1 LKPLTF
7 AGEGFSEYFCTQLL
21 GTDPQLRTWLDTDA
35 AEASYKKASAAVR
48 SAQRSLRDREQA
60 RSTVQLL
67 LQPLAELLGWKL
79 GERSRIATEEQ
90 EEEGGVPLLASDGDR
105 VLARAVCIAPDAHL
119 DAAPPGLHRRFA
131 PSLSLA
137 RVLRE
142 SGLTY
147 GMLLNAFELRL
158 VCVAGMLPS
167 SIAFDLTAVADGT
180 YPGLDTWKLLHALLR
195 QDSLTAEPIVLDRVR
210 EIGKQH
216 QRKVTT
222 ELGQQVQRAVFRF
235 MQGVID
241 HPANRGVIPD
251 PVTPELLGALYQ
263 ETLHLLYRL
272 LFVLYAEDLALL
284 PVDMLTYRE
293 GYALGQVVR
302 LARDGGPDS
311 LAGLDPNGSFFEGSL
326 RALFRLLSQGVKLG
340 PEGEIKPYG
349 GGLFDPGATAAI
361 DDLAWGNATIAD
373 VLEAL
378 TVVPAPRGQVGKVRL
393 SYRELNVE
401 QLGSIYEGLLELAPA
416 YAHERLWEVDLDTR
430 LLHLTDAQREAIR
443 KVRGE
448 IDLPGGSA
456 LDLVEPVGDESE
468 PEDDEAMEDDL
479 ADDAEEAEDVGAEDE
494 ADEKPKR
501 STSAKKPLKVLR
513 EIKAG
518 QVYPR
523 GGQKRKQSGSYYTN
537 RTFVEFLVR
546 EALDPKAEGKSP
558 KEILALKVVDP
569 AMGSGHFLVGACRRL
584 AEHLLAAYRSDVT
597 RCQSEAERA
606 GQSLSE
612 DDLLLQAGVP
622 DELRLVWGRQD
633 DEQVLAVCRLLVAG
647 HCLFGVD
654 KNPLAVDLAKASLWL
669 ITAASGLPLTFLD
682 HRLRCGD
689 SLLGIPAEEVVR
701 PWIEPQPAKGKG
713 KARKPRAIKPVEL
726 LISPPAP
733 QGTFD
738 YYAPNREALCHAFR
752 RALVCL
758 QALENA
764 VEAEPTNFAL
774 HRAKY
779 DALRGLLEPW
789 NHLHQLRV
797 GLAFADDAT
806 GAVDLIN
813 GWLDDLLKLQ
823 YVTEEHRTA
832 GAPARLRGEAQSAF
846 CWELEFP
853 EVFYDGQGGRRPDAG
868 FSCVLGNPPWDKI
881 KPERDG
887 FYLQFDP
894 LIRQLQGTE
903 KNRRIER
910 LHRDRPEVLA
920 EWERYE
926 ADQKGLGSVLL
937 KGGIYAHQ
945 TAEVEEEVEGDDG
958 EVTVKRKTTGGDPDL
973 YKFFLERAWQLAADG
988 ETVGLVMSS
997 GLHQAHGSTGLRRL
1011 MFDRCRLRAF
1021 VKFDN
1026 EMSIF
1031 PGVLHNQKF
1040 DLLVL
1045 DKGGSTF
1052 SFDAAFFTRESAE
1065 RIQSFRSHPDALHLE
1080 TADIRRLSPQTLTF
1094 FEFKGRRDL
1103 DIVRKVY
1110 RLHPPFGQGLM
1121 PKLGLKYRREFD
1133 MGNSTFLF
1141 RTRAWLGA
1149 HGCTQ
1154 EPGETWRAAD
1164 AEWYRSRGYVERPVA
1179 IWYAVFERENAVDH
1193 RVPWPIAKGKTL
1205 RRTDLDDFPIRFDLP
1220 GGLRFYGKG
1229 PDDGG
1234 SRCVYGSPDELQA
1247 NDAPVYV
1254 PVKELVSGFRIA
1266 PSLRPDDIFLPLME
1280 GKWIYQFD
1288 NAGYAYA
1295 AGSGSWIF
1303 SRQTDDDELDL
1314 IPQYF
1319 MARIDA
1325 ERRTPDRSANK
1336 VGFRDV
1342 ARWVSERTLIC
1353 SLIQP
1358 FYPCGDKLPVLVS
1371 SECSLED
1378 MIFIEMWANSFVVD
1392 LFVRLT
1398 TNGNIKLFNISLLPA
1413 PLSTCCHG
1421 VLARL
1426 RPVCDQVLTL
1436 PPHGNQTDRTKF
1448 QPLPGLRFK
1457 DEIRATLDSLIAEM
1471 FELTLQDYAYIL
1483 STFPLLDRDQP
1494 PLPYDCRLRS
1504 KKKGLDRR
1512 PNSFFT
1518 RDLAILTYF
1527 EFLAG
1532 RLEVKPDP
1540 ARVSR
1545 ICPEGVPDPPTDIVT
1560 FFAEAGVDIGG
1571 ATDRAVAETGLVHDL
1586 RERVALAREL
1596 GAIAYLPTVDRS
1608 RAAFVERAAAA
1619 GGLSPD
1625 EGMLTPEMSRH
1636 VLRDKADREA
1646 KWQRAMALWH
1656 NTPEP
1661 TSPSRHAERPSPQ
1674 EGAAAPSAA
1683 P

>member
-1 LKPLTF
+1 LNPLTF
-7 AGEGFSEYFCTQLL
+7 AGEGFSEYFCTQLI
-21 GTDPQLRTWLDTDA
+21 GSDPQLRTWLDADA
-35 AEASYKKASAAVR
+35 AEADYKRASAMFR

-60 RSTVQLL
+60 RSTTQLL
-67 LQPLAELLGWKL
+67 LQPLAELLDWRL

-90 EEEGGVPLLASDGDR
+90 EEEGGVPLLPLDGDR

-119 DAAPPGLHRRFA
+119 DAAPPGQHRRFA
-131 PSLSLA
+131 PSLSFP

-147 GMLLNAFELRL
+147 GVLLNAFRLRL
-158 VCVAGMLPS
+158 ICVAGTLPS
-167 SIAFDLTAVADGT
+167 SIEFDLTAIADGT

-195 QDSLTAEPIVLDRVR
+195 QDALSAEPIVLDRVR

-235 MQGVID
+235 MQGLTD
-241 HPANRGVIPD
+241 HPANRGSIPD
-251 PVTPELLGALYQ
+251 PVTPEFLGTLYQ

-293 GYALGQVVR
+293 GYALGQIVR
-302 LARDGGPDS
+302 LARDGGPDG
-311 LAGLDPNGSFFEGSL
+311 LASLDPNGYFFEGSL
-326 RALFRLLSQGVKLG
+326 RALFGLLSQGVKLG

-361 DDLAWGNATIAD
+361 DGLAWGNATIAD
-373 VLEAL
+373 VLESL

-416 YAHERLWEVDLDTR
+416 YAHERLWEVELDTR

-443 KVRGE
+443 DVRGE
-448 IDLPGGSA
+448 IDLPGGSS
-456 LDLVEPVGDESE
+456 LDLVDTI
-468 PEDDEAMEDDL
+468 DDEAEPEEDEAAEDDQ
-479 ADDAEEAEDVGAEDE
+479 ADDAEGSEDGDPEDDAE
-494 ADEKPKR
+494 EKPKR
-501 STSAKKPLKVLR
+501 KASAKKPLKVLR
-513 EIKAG
+513 EINAG

-584 AEHLLAAYRSDVT
+584 AEHLLAAYRRDVAV
-597 RCQSEAERA
+597 CQTEAERG
-606 GQSLSE
+606 GQSLVE
-612 DDLLLQAGVP
+612 DDLLVQAGVP

-669 ITAASGLPLTFLD
+669 VTAASGLPLSFLD
-682 HRLRCGD
+682 HRLRWGD

-701 PWIEPQPAKGKG
+701 PWIEPPPAKGKS
-713 KARKPRAIKPVEL
+713 KARKTRTIKPVEL

-779 DALRGLLEPW
+779 DTLRGLLEPW

-797 GLAFADDAT
+797 GVAFADNTD
-806 GAVDLIN
+806 GSVDLIN
-813 GWLDDLLKLQ
+813 GWLEDLLKFQ
-823 YVTEEHRTA
+823 YVTEQQRSA
-832 GAPARLRGEAQSAF
+832 GEPARLRGEAQAAF

-853 EVFYDGQGGRRPDAG
+853 EVFYDGQGQRRADAG

-910 LHRDRPEVLA
+910 LHRERPEVEA
-920 EWERYE
+920 EWEHYE
-926 ADQKGLGSVLL
+926 AAQKGLSAVLL

-958 EVTVKRKTTGGDPDL
+958 EATVKRKTTGGDPDL
-973 YKFFLERAWQLAADG
+973 FKLFLERAWRLAQEDG
-988 ETVGLVMSS
+988 AVGVVMSNS
-997 GLHQAHGSTGLRRL
+997 LHIAQGATGLRKLLLERN
-1011 MFDRCRLRAF
+1011 RLRLLCN
-1021 VKFDN
+1021 FDN
-1026 EMSIF
+1026 ERKLF
-1031 PGVLHNQKF
+1031 PGIDNRQDF
-1040 DLLVL
+1040 DLIIF
-1045 DKGGSTF
+1045 DKGGVTEA
-1052 SFDAAFFTRESAE
+1052 FDAAFLTRETEHA
-1065 RIQSFRSHPDALHLE
+1065 IQTFRSHPNCMRLVP
-1080 TADIRRLSPQTLTF
+1080 ADIRRLSPQTLTF

-1103 DIVRKVY
+1103 DIVRKAY
-1110 RLHPPFGQGLM
+1110 NLHPPFGQGLM

-1141 RTRAWLGA
+1141 RARAWLRD
-1149 HGCTQ
+1149 HGCNQ

-1164 AEWYRSRGYVERPVA
+1164 AEWYGSRGYEERPIA
-1179 IWYAVFERENAVDH
+1179 AWYAVFDGEGAVDY
-1193 RVPWPIAKGKTL
+1193 RVPWPIPKGKTL
-1205 RRTDLDDFPIRFDLP
+1205 RRADLDDFLIRLDLP
-1220 GGLRFYGKG
+1220 GALRFFGRG

-1234 SRCVYGSPDELQA
+1234 VVNVFVPIDEA
-1247 NDAPVYV
+1247 GPVDAPVYI
-1254 PVKELVSGFRIA
+1254 PGRKFLGDLTI
-1266 PSLRPDDIFLPLME
+1266 PPCLRPGDVFLPLME
-1280 GKWIYQFD
+1280 GKWIHQHDPARFSFVS
-1288 NAGYAYA
+1288 
-1295 AGSGSWIF
+1295 GSGSWVVTRPSTIEE
-1303 SRQTDDDELDL
+1303 TDL
-1314 IPQYF
+1314 IPHYF
-1319 MARIDA
+1319 LARLDA
-1325 ERRTPDRSANK
+1325 KTRAPRQGHSK
-1336 VGFRDV
+1336 IGFRDV
-1342 ARWVSERTLIC
+1342 SKSSDERSFIA
-1353 SLIQP
+1353 SAIP
-1358 FYPCGDKLPVLVS
+1358 SSWPCGHKLPVFHPDSPEADIPYEVCGL
-1371 SECSLED
+1371 
-1378 MIFIEMWANSFVVD
+1378 INTFV
-1392 LFVRLT
+1392 
-1398 TNGNIKLFNISLLPA
+1398 
-1413 PLSTCCHG
+1413 
-1421 VLARL
+1421 
-1426 RPVCDQVLTL
+1426 
-1436 PPHGNQTDRTKF
+1436 
-1448 QPLPGLRFK
+1448 
-1457 DEIRATLDSLIAEM
+1457 LDSVLRLITSGSNSLSLIGRLPFPIAPPAEIAM
-1471 FELTLQDYAYIL
+1471 LSRQIASRIDWSGRSLDELRALLDAITAELFELTLSEYAYIL
-1483 STFPLLDRDQP
+1483 TTFPLLDRDQP
-1494 PLPYDCRLRS
+1494 PLPLDYRLRATN
-1504 KKKGLDRR
+1504 KGLDRR
-1512 PNSFFT
+1512 PISFIS
-1518 RDLAILTYF
+1518 RDLALLTYF
-1527 EFLAG
+1527 DYLAG
-1532 RLEVKPDP
+1532 RLEVKPEP

-1545 ICPEGVPDPPTDIVT
+1545 ICPDGIPDPPADVVA

-1571 ATDRAVAETGLVHDL
+1571 TTERAVAETGPIRGL

-1596 GAIAYLPTVDRS
+1596 GAIAYVPTIDRR
-1608 RAAFVERAAAA
+1608 RASFVERAAEA
-1619 GGLSPD
+1619 GGLSPE
-1625 EGMLTPEMSRH
+1625 EGVLTPEMSH
-1636 VLRDKADREA
+1636 LVLRDKTERNAR
-1646 KWQRAMALWH
+1646 WQRAMVLWQ
-1656 NTPEP
+1656 NTRESSGPGING
-1661 TSPSRHAERPSPQ
+1661 SRPSPPAGS
-1674 EGAAAPSAA
+1674 EPFVASP
-1683 P
+1683 